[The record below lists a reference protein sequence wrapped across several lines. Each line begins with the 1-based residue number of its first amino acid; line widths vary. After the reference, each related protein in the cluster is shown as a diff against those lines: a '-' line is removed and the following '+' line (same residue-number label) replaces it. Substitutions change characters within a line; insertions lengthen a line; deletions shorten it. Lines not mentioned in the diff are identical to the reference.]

1 MSEDILSLWVWLS
14 IACGAGSRS
23 ADLLLDNFGS
33 SIRDIYEAGDEA
45 YRQIAELPRRT
56 AEKLCDKSLRAA
68 KEVIAFCRNEGV
80 GVITP
85 DSPLYPARL
94 GRIMN
99 RPLVLYYRG
108 ILRDLEPEVCIA
120 EVGTRDMSEYGSHS
134 AYSIAYDLAKVG
146 AVVVSGMAKGVD
158 GMAHRGALDA
168 GGYTVAVLGNGID
181 RAYPSEHTALMCEI
195 AKNGV
200 VITEFRPFTA
210 PSGHNFPLRNRI
222 ISGLSQG
229 TVVIEAPASSGALI
243 TAKYAE
249 EQGRDVFALPG
260 KVGEYNSSGTNRL
273 IQGGAKIITRAADI
287 LLEYQPLYGNKI
299 NLNSIPSIKSQSV
312 RSPIDIRVASPVT
325 GFSGKAIKESAA
337 RDAVKRSETSMTS
350 DAEKTKSKTDNS
362 DVAGKIHSEGINR
375 PKQKT
380 ISDDIGKSSP
390 TVQATEVKRADIP
403 SDLPDEQKRILS
415 VIAEKRYATSDDI
428 VRETGMPIG
437 EVLAALTMLELTELV
452 VALPGGAYSRA

>member
-1 MSEDILSLWVWLS
+1 MPEDYGILWVWLS

-33 SIRDIYEAGDEA
+33 SIRDIYEAGEED
-45 YRQIAELPRRT
+45 YRQIPELPRRT
-56 AEKLCDKSLRAA
+56 AEKLCGKSLRAA
-68 KEVIAFCRNEGV
+68 QEVVAFCRNEGV
-80 GVITP
+80 GIITP

-134 AYSIAYDLAKVG
+134 AYSVAYDLAKAG
-146 AVVVSGMAKGVD
+146 AVVVSGMAKGID

-168 GGYTVAVLGNGID
+168 GGYTVAVLGNGIV
-181 RAYPSEHTALMCEI
+181 L
-195 AKNGV
+195 
-200 VITEFRPFTA
+200 TEFRPFTA
-210 PSGHNFPLRNRI
+210 PAGHNFPLRNRI

-229 TVVIEAPASSGALI
+229 TVVIEAPVSSGALI

-273 IQGGAKIITRAADI
+273 IRDGAKIITRAADI

-299 NLNSIPSIKSQSV
+299 NLNNIPSIKAQAV
-312 RSPIDIRVASPVT
+312 RSPVSLKAASPIP
-325 GFSGKAIKESAA
+325 GFSGKAIKEKAA
-337 RDAVKRSETSMTS
+337 RDAAKRSEKTMISGAEPNDCRSAGEEQAAPGTNNPETGRIPVREPVGNAP
-350 DAEKTKSKTDNS
+350 DA
-362 DVAGKIHSEGINR
+362 AGSG
-375 PKQKT
+375 T
-380 ISDDIGKSSP
+380 G
-390 TVQATEVKRADIP
+390 IP
-403 SDLPDEQKRILS
+403 SDLPEEQKRILS
-415 VIAEKRYATSDDI
+415 VIYEKKQATSDDI
-428 VRETGMPIG
+428 VRETGLPVG
-437 EVLAALTMLELTELV
+437 EVLAALTMLELTDMIT
-452 VALPGGAYSRA
+452 ALPGGAYSR

>member
-1 MSEDILSLWVWLS
+1 MPEDYGILWVWLS

-33 SIRDIYEAGDEA
+33 SIRDIYEAGEED
-45 YRQIAELPRRT
+45 YRQIPELPRRT
-56 AEKLCDKSLRAA
+56 AEKLCGKSLRAA
-68 KEVIAFCRNEGV
+68 QEVVAFCRNEGV
-80 GVITP
+80 GIITP

-134 AYSIAYDLAKVG
+134 AYSVAYDLAKAG
-146 AVVVSGMAKGVD
+146 AVVVSGMAKGID

-181 RAYPSEHTALMCEI
+181 RAYPSEHIGLMNEI
-195 AKNGV
+195 TGNGIV
-200 VITEFRPFTA
+200 LTEFRPFTA
-210 PSGHNFPLRNRI
+210 PAGHNFPLRNRI

-229 TVVIEAPASSGALI
+229 TVVIEAPLSSGALI

-273 IQGGAKIITRAADI
+273 IRDGAKIITRAADI

-299 NLNSIPSIKSQSV
+299 NLNNIPSIKAQAV
-312 RSPIDIRVASPVT
+312 RSPVSLKAASPIP
-325 GFSGKAIKESAA
+325 GFSGKAIKEKAA
-337 RDAVKRSETSMTS
+337 RDAAKRSEETMISG
-350 DAEKTKSKTDNS
+350 AEPNDCRSAGEEPAAPGTKSPETGRIPVREPVGNAPDA
-362 DVAGKIHSEGINR
+362 AGSGA
-375 PKQKT
+375 
-380 ISDDIGKSSP
+380 G
-390 TVQATEVKRADIP
+390 IP
-403 SDLPDEQKRILS
+403 SDLPEEQKRILS
-415 VIAEKRYATSDDI
+415 VIYEKKQATSDDI
-428 VRETGMPIG
+428 VRETGLPVG
-437 EVLAALTMLELTELV
+437 EVLAALTMLELTDMIT
-452 VALPGGAYSRA
+452 ALPGGAYSR

>member
-1 MSEDILSLWVWLS
+1 MPEDYGILWIWLS

-33 SIRDIYEAGDEA
+33 SIRDIYEAGEED
-45 YRQIAELPRRT
+45 YRQIPELPKRT
-56 AEKLCDKSLRAA
+56 AEKLCGKSLRAA
-68 KEVIAFCRNEGV
+68 QEVAAFCRNEGV
-80 GVITP
+80 GMLTP

-134 AYSIAYDLAKVG
+134 AYSIAYDLAKAG
-146 AVVVSGMAKGVD
+146 AIVVSGMAKGVD

-181 RAYPSEHTALMCEI
+181 RAYPTEHTALMAEI
-195 AKNGV
+195 AKNGAIV
-200 VITEFRPFTA
+200 TEFRPFTA
-210 PSGHNFPLRNRI
+210 PAGPNFPLRNRI

-229 TVVIEAPASSGALI
+229 TVVIEAPVSSGALI

-287 LLEYQPLYGNKI
+287 LFEYQPLYGNKI
-299 NLNSIPSIKSQSV
+299 NLNNIPSIRSQSV
-312 RSPIDIRVASPVT
+312 RNPVDLRIAAPHP
-325 GFSGKAIKESAA
+325 GFSGKAIKEDAA
-337 RDAVKRSETSMTS
+337 RAAAKRSENSIVSGTERKKQPAAKEIAQDPGIKNAVT
-350 DAEKTKSKTDNS
+350 DKTPVVEQKQ
-362 DVAGKIHSEGINR
+362 AGG
-375 PKQKT
+375 
-380 ISDDIGKSSP
+380 
-390 TVQATEVKRADIP
+390 IP
-403 SDLPDEQKRILS
+403 SDLPEEQKKVLS
-415 VIAEKRYATSDDI
+415 VIAERKQATSDDI
-428 VRETGMPIG
+428 VRETGMPVG
-437 EVLAALTMLELTELV
+437 EVLAALTMLELTDLV
-452 VALPGGAYSRA
+452 TALPGGAYSRV

>member
-1 MSEDILSLWVWLS
+1 MPEDYGILWVWLS

-33 SIRDIYEAGDEA
+33 SIRDIYEAGEED
-45 YRQIAELPRRT
+45 YRQIPELPRRT
-56 AEKLCDKSLRAA
+56 AEKLCGKSLRAA
-68 KEVIAFCRNEGV
+68 QEVVAFCRNEGV
-80 GVITP
+80 GIITP

-134 AYSIAYDLAKVG
+134 AYSVAYDLAKAG

-181 RAYPSEHTALMCEI
+181 RAYPSEHIGLMNEI
-195 AKNGV
+195 TGNGIV
-200 VITEFRPFTA
+200 LTEFRPFTA
-210 PSGHNFPLRNRI
+210 PAGHNFPLRNRI

-229 TVVIEAPASSGALI
+229 TVVIEAPVSSGALI

-273 IQGGAKIITRAADI
+273 IRDGAKIITRAADI

-299 NLNSIPSIKSQSV
+299 NLNNIPSIKAQAV
-312 RSPIDIRVASPVT
+312 RSPVSLKAASPIP
-325 GFSGKAIKESAA
+325 GFSGKAIKEKAA
-337 RDAVKRSETSMTS
+337 RDAAKRSETSMAS
-350 DAEKTKSKTDNS
+350 GAGRNRSAAGEAPA
-362 DVAGKIHSEGINR
+362 VAGIKNPETDRIPVEEPVG
-375 PKQKT
+375 
-380 ISDDIGKSSP
+380 DIPEPEIRG
-390 TVQATEVKRADIP
+390 ADIP
-403 SDLPDEQKRILS
+403 SDLPEEQKKILS
-415 VIAEKRYATSDDI
+415 VISEKKQATSDDI
-428 VRETGMPIG
+428 VRETGLPVG
-437 EVLAALTMLELTELV
+437 EVLAALTMLELTGMIT
-452 VALPGGAYSRA
+452 ALPGGAYSR